1 MMKSITEVP
10 EELASLK
17 RRTIRSLATED
28 IEQKDC
34 TYITTRLDEI
44 ASRIAEINNRK
55 ETAHGSERS

>member
-28 IEQKDC
+28 IGQADC
-34 TYITTRLDEI
+34 TFITQRLDEI
-44 ASRIAEINNRK
+44 VGRINQINDRK